1 MSEAVEQIED
11 EVEVNPIET
20 LVNQITTGELNKAEG
35 SFQSIVQDKLAS
47 ALDAERIAVA
57 QTVFNN
63 VTVDPDDVEVDMEI
77 ADETV
82 EDDYEETEL
91 DGEVA
96 DAIDSAADELT
107 DEEIEAA
114 AEVLDQDEEIL
125 AELEDQSFRKIFLY
139 K

>member
-11 EVEVNPIET
+11 EVEVEVNPIET

-82 EDDYEETEL
+82 EDDHEETEL

-96 DAIDSAADELT
+96 DEIDAVADEVT

-125 AELEDQSFRKIFLY
+125 AELED
-139 K
+139 

>member
-11 EVEVNPIET
+11 EVEVEVNPIET

-125 AELEDQSFRKIFLY
+125 AELED
-139 K
+139 

>member
-107 DEEIEAA
+107 DEEIEADRGSPRPRRRNFSRIRRL
-114 AEVLDQDEEIL
+114 VV
-125 AELEDQSFRKIFLY
+125 
-139 K
+139 

>member
-82 EDDYEETEL
+82 EDDHEETEL

-125 AELEDQSFRKIFLY
+125 AELED
-139 K
+139 

>member
-11 EVEVNPIET
+11 EVEVEVNPIET

-82 EDDYEETEL
+82 EDDHEETEL

-96 DAIDSAADELT
+96 DEIGFPDDVT

-125 AELEDQSFRKIFLY
+125 AELED
-139 K
+139 

>member
-125 AELEDQSFRKIFLY
+125 AELED
-139 K
+139 

>member
-11 EVEVNPIET
+11 EVEVEVNPIET

-82 EDDYEETEL
+82 EDDHEETEL

-125 AELEDQSFRKIFLY
+125 AELED
-139 K
+139 